1 MESRQFGKKILY
13 LESEA
18 HKILIHTLQGDRIV
32 YDKLDSYEQRLEKTF
47 TRVHK
52 SYLVNMDW
60 VYSISSKELLLKNQ
74 VKIPVSRSKYQ
85 QVKEHYFNYARLELK
100 GSL

>member
-1 MESRQFGKKILY
+1 M
-13 LESEA
+13 
-18 HKILIHTLQGDRIV
+18 QGDRIV

-60 VYSISSKELLLKNQ
+60 IYSISSKELLLKNQ

-85 QVKEHYFNYARLELK
+85 QVKEHYFNYVRLELK